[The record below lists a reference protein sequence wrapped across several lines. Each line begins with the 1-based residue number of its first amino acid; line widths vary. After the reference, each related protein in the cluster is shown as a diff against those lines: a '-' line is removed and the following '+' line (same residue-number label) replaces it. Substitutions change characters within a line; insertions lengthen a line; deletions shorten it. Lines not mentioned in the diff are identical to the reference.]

1 VLLFIKIEFNQNK
14 TKLKIMKSPEAVSE
28 LSDVEE
34 QEQQDDVLSD
44 EDYPISEDED
54 EETEFKKTSFASS
67 IGKILKSENNSEKTL
82 VLSKAK
88 KTADLEKKKK
98 KSGDFQIVGDDGK
111 TEESEEKPGEEELKR
126 ALQKKLYQERKKV
139 RLFLNYQK
147 FYITI
152 CRSF

>member
-1 VLLFIKIEFNQNK
+1 MFIKIEFNQNK

>member
-1 VLLFIKIEFNQNK
+1 
-14 TKLKIMKSPEAVSE
+14 MKSPEAVSE